1 MPILAGVVVG
11 GAMLAVIFTLFWKY
25 GIRIPLRPFFAVT
38 SVLLYYMAFVFMG
51 KGIRELQ
58 EGGVMSITVLP
69 GWPHVDAMGIFPSV
83 ETLLAQAL
91 LLVLFAFA
99 LLKTFWPSRSVAL
112 PTVPTNGDT
121 MSRVLERLEAIE
133 KKIGI

>member
-1 MPILAGVVVG
+1 
-11 GAMLAVIFTLFWKY
+11 
-25 GIRIPLRPFFAVT
+25 VT

-58 EGGVMSITVLP
+58 EGGVVGITVLP

-83 ETLLAQAL
+83 ETLLAQLL

-112 PTVPTNGDT
+112 PTVPSDGAEL
-121 MSRVLERLEAIE
+121 RQILERLEAIE
-133 KKIGI
+133 RRLPVTRDG